1 MTARFV
7 SLRIGAAAAVL
18 AFAAGCTTFS
28 RDGGFGAVSSAAAE
42 RLGQDAVL
50 VKTDADRDAVARRTQ
65 ALLSK
70 PLGIDD
76 AVQIALLNNRG
87 LQASYAELGL
97 SEADLVQ
104 AGRLPNPGFTFSRTH
119 SSNDLS
125 IGRTFSMSVLSMLT
139 LPLATKIEGRRF
151 EQTKLETADAML
163 KVAADTRRAYVEAVA
178 AAQAATYAE
187 QVKDSADA
195 GAELALRMR
204 RAGNFSRLDY
214 AREQAFY
221 ADAVA
226 QLANA
231 RLRAVAAREK
241 LTRAMGLWGASAGYE
256 LPERLPELPAER
268 PRLDDVE
275 RFAMDHR
282 LDIRAAKLRTQG
294 VASSLG
300 LTQATRFVNA
310 LELGYLDNYETDKG
324 HEHGY
329 EIGVEIPL
337 FDWGGAKVARAKAAY
352 LQSANRLAQTA
363 IDARSEVRESYAAYV
378 TRYDI
383 AKHYRDEV
391 VPLRKTIS
399 DEMLLRYNGMLVSV
413 FELLADARDQIGA
426 VNAYIDALKDY
437 WLAQADLQ
445 QTMGGRL
452 PRGAQAAGE
461 PPAATP
467 GATPASAAAAGARA
481 AAVASGAAAPASGAT
496 SVSSSASV
504 STSAS
509 ASMPATTPAST
520 AASAPALASPRAIA
534 TAVSSHAHEPAS
546 LSGAVPLTNSKGQ

>member
-1 MTARFV
+1 MTPRLV
-7 SLRIGAAAAVL
+7 SLRICAAAAVL

-28 RDGGFGAVSSAAAE
+28 NDGGFGAVSTAASE
-42 RLGQDAVL
+42 RLGKEAVL

-65 ALLSK
+65 ELLSK
-70 PLGIDD
+70 PLSVDD

-87 LQASYAELGL
+87 LQASYAALGL

-104 AGRLPNPGFTFSRTH
+104 AGRLPNPGFTFSRTR

-125 IGRTFSMSVLSMLT
+125 IGRTFSMGVLSMLT

-163 KVAADTRRAYVEAVA
+163 KVAADARRAYVEAVA

-195 GAELALRMR
+195 GAELARRMR
-204 RAGNFSRLDY
+204 QAGSFSRLDY

-221 ADAVA
+221 ADAIA

-231 RLRAVAAREK
+231 RQRAVAAREK
-241 LTRAMGLWGASAGYE
+241 LTRTMGLWGASTEYE
-256 LPERLPELPAER
+256 LPDRLPDPPAER
-268 PRLDDVE
+268 PQLDGLE
-275 RFAMDHR
+275 RFAMENR
-282 LDIRAAKLRTQG
+282 LDIQAAKLRTQG
-294 VASSLG
+294 VATSLG

-310 LELGYLDNYETDKG
+310 LDVGYLDNYETDKG

-329 EIGVEIPL
+329 EISVEIPL
-337 FDWGGAKVARAKAAY
+337 FDWGGAKVARAKAIY

-378 TRYDI
+378 TRYDV

-413 FELLADARDQIGA
+413 FELLADARDQVGA
-426 VNAYIDALKDY
+426 VNGYIDALKDY
-437 WLAQADLQ
+437 WLAETDLRQAV
-445 QTMGGRL
+445 GGRL
-452 PRGAQAAGE
+452 PHGADAAGE
-461 PPAATP
+461 SRPAAPAAASASAASPSSAASSAST
-467 GATPASAAAAGARA
+467 ASASAIASPASAASAATAPATAHAHGQ
-481 AAVASGAAAPASGAT
+481 AAAPAA
-496 SVSSSASV
+496 
-504 STSAS
+504 
-509 ASMPATTPAST
+509 PPAS
-520 AASAPALASPRAIA
+520 S
-534 TAVSSHAHEPAS
+534 
-546 LSGAVPLTNSKGQ
+546 TNPEGK